1 VDIPNIDGN
10 PLQTREED
18 DKHLEEE
25 EQQKTVQQP
34 VLDIAI
40 TAADP

>member
-10 PLQTREED
+10 PLQTCEED
-18 DKHLEEE
+18 DKHLEE